1 MPMLR
6 ATVAALAL
14 TLSACGGGGGGGS
27 ARTTIVLTAQQAFDA
42 QVRITGE
49 VENGLD
55 HLTAGD
61 DLGNV
66 PTRLFI
72 AFDLST
78 VPTGVT
84 LLGATLSVPQVNV
97 IGTPYSALGRLEVQ
111 AVDLG
116 VALDASDYSTPPISG
131 TLVPALLA
139 DNPTLDLKTADVRE
153 QLNVAL
159 SQARLR
165 LDLRGAF
172 VNSTNLNNSFDV
184 AHLSSIER
192 GTAATLTIT
201 YR

>member
-1 MPMLR
+1 MPLR
-6 ATVAALAL
+6 RLTVAVLAL
-14 TLSACGGGGGGGS
+14 SLSACGGSGGGGS
-27 ARTTIVLTAQQAFDA
+27 DRTTIVLKALQGFDA
-42 QVRITGE
+42 QIRLTGE

-66 PTRLFI
+66 PTRMFF

-78 VPTGVT
+78 VPVGVT
-84 LLGATLSVPQVNV
+84 LLGATLAVPQVNV
-97 IGTPYSALGRLEVQ
+97 IGAPYPALGRLEVQ
-111 AVDLG
+111 AVDFG
-116 VALDASDYSTPPISG
+116 VGLDASDYSTPALSA
-131 TLVPALLA
+131 TLIPALLA
-139 DNPTLDLKTADVRE
+139 DNPTLELKSADVRE

-184 AHLSSIER
+184 SHVASVER
-192 GTAATLTIT
+192 GNEATLTIT